1 VDHLLEILVPVAGA
15 ALGGFLFARFARHRR
30 DALGPQILEQ
40 LGKRESATVA
50 EVRDALRLGRL
61 ETGDVQIALTALAEE
76 GRVEIVAAE
85 PGTNEH
91 PLRYRLKS
99 RTN

>member
-1 VDHLLEILVPVAGA
+1 VDHLLDILVPVAGA
-15 ALGGFLFARFARHRR
+15 AFGALVFARFARHRR
-30 DALGPQILEQ
+30 DALGSQILEQ
-40 LGKRESATVA
+40 LSQRESATVA
-50 EVRDALRLGRL
+50 EVRDGLRLGRL
-61 ETGDVQIALTALAEE
+61 QTGDVQMVLTALAEE